1 MKASIPTP
9 IENEILPSKK
19 YLITFGYF
27 LSFIGLGLVCASLG
41 PTLPALAAQTNS
53 KIQQISFL
61 FTARSFGYLTGSF
74 VGGRLYDRFSGRIL
88 LVLTIFFMSIF
99 MGSVP
104 LVGSLII
111 LLVVFWFIGA
121 TQGMLDVGGN
131 TLIVWLHGSKVGP
144 FMNGL
149 HFSFGIGAFLSP
161 IIIAQVITTQPA
173 GQAYWILGLLLII
186 PMLWFFPLPQPHPTH
201 DVSKENNHRSN
212 PRFLYFLML
221 FFFVYPAF
229 ESGYGGW
236 IFTYT
241 IEMKLGDPAAA
252 AYLTS
257 IFWGTLTFGRFL
269 AILLAIRFQPRKI
282 LISNLIGISLGLS
295 IILLWPHSKT
305 ALWTGTAIFGTSI
318 ASIFPMNLAWAEQ
331 NMAITGR
338 VNGLF
343 FMSASAGG
351 MLFPLLFGQLFAYFG
366 PQTIMQAIFI
376 DLILAIAIFSG
387 LILNS
392 KNKPNVSVS

>member
-1 MKASIPTP
+1 MKTP
-9 IENEILPSKK
+9 ITAPAEKGMLPRKK
-19 YLITFGYF
+19 YLVTFGYF

-41 PTLPALAAQTNS
+41 PTLPGLAAQTNS

-61 FTARSFGYLTGSF
+61 FTARSFGYLAGSF
-74 VGGRLYDRFSGRIL
+74 IGGRLYDRFSGRII
-88 LVLTIFFMSIF
+88 LVLTILL
-99 MGSVP
+99 MGSFMALVP
-104 LVGSLII
+104 LTGSLI
-111 LLVVFWFIGA
+111 LLLFIFGFVGA
-121 TQGMLDVGGN
+121 NQGMLDVGGN

-161 IIIAQVITTQPA
+161 IIIAQVITIEGA
-173 GQAYWILGLLLII
+173 GPAYWILASLLII
-186 PMLWFFPLPQPHPTH
+186 PVLWFIPLPQPHPAHNISTT
-201 DVSKENNHRSN
+201 NNHQKN

-229 ESGYGGW
+229 ESGFGGW

-241 IEMKLGDPAAA
+241 IAMKLGDPAAA

-269 AILLAIRFQPRKI
+269 AILLAIRFQPRTI
-282 LISNLIGISLGLS
+282 LTANLIGIFLGLAT
-295 IILLWPHSKT
+295 ILLWPYSKT
-305 ALWTGTAIFGTSI
+305 ALWIGTAIFGTSI

-331 NMAITGR
+331 NMTISGR

-351 MLFPLLFGQLFAYFG
+351 MLFPVIFGQLFAYTG
-366 PQTIMQAIFI
+366 PQAIMMAIFI
-376 DLILAIAIFSG
+376 DTILAAGIFGG

-392 KNKPNVSVS
+392 KK

>member
-1 MKASIPTP
+1 MKALIPIP
-9 IENEILPSKK
+9 IENGILPSKK
-19 YLITFGYF
+19 YLVTFGYF
-27 LSFIGLGLVCASLG
+27 LSFVGLGLVCASLG

-61 FTARSFGYLTGSF
+61 FTARSFGYLSGSF

-88 LVLTIFFMSIF
+88 LVSTIFFLSIF
-99 MGSVP
+99 MGLVP
-104 LVGSLII
+104 LMGLLIVLLII
-111 LLVVFWFIGA
+111 FWLIGA
-121 TQGMLDVGGN
+121 AEGMLDVGGN

-161 IIIAQVITTQPA
+161 IIIAQIITNQTV
-173 GQAYWILGLLLII
+173 GLAYWILALLLMI

-201 DVSKENNHRSN
+201 HISKENNRRSK
-212 PRFLYFLML
+212 PRFLYFLLL
-221 FFFVYPAF
+221 FFFVYTAF
-229 ESGYGGW
+229 ETGYGGW

-269 AILLAIRFQPRKI
+269 AILLAVRFPPRTI
-282 LISNLIGISLGLS
+282 LLWDLIGIFIGLGT
-295 IILLWPHSKT
+295 ILLWPYSKT
-305 ALWTGTAIFGTSI
+305 ALWIGTAVFGLSI

-331 NMAITGR
+331 NMSITGR

-351 MLFPLLFGQLFAYFG
+351 MLFPILCGQLFAYAG

-376 DLILAIAIFSG
+376 DLILAAGIFIG
-387 LILNS
+387 LVVNS
-392 KNKPNVSVS
+392 KK

>member
-1 MKASIPTP
+1 MKTSVTTAL
-9 IENEILPSKK
+9 ENGMLPLTK
-19 YLITFGYF
+19 YLVTFGYF

-41 PTLPALAAQTNS
+41 PTLPGLAAQTNS

-61 FTARSFGYLTGSF
+61 FTARSFGYLAGSF
-74 VGGRLYDRFSGRIL
+74 IGGRLYDRFSGRIL
-88 LVLTIFFMSIF
+88 LVLTILL
-99 MGSVP
+99 MGISMTLVP
-104 LVGSLII
+104 LTGSLI
-111 LLVVFWFIGA
+111 LLLFIFCFIGVN
-121 TQGMLDVGGN
+121 QGMLDVGGN

-161 IIIAQVITTQPA
+161 IIIAQVITVQGANP
-173 GQAYWILGLLLII
+173 AYWILASLLII
-186 PMLWFFPLPQPHPTH
+186 PILWLFPLPQPHPAHNT
-201 DVSKENNHRSN
+201 STTNNHQKN

-229 ESGYGGW
+229 ESGFGGW

-241 IEMKLGDPAAA
+241 IAMKLGDPAAA

-269 AILLAIRFQPRKI
+269 AILLAIRFRPRTI
-282 LISNLIGISLGLS
+282 LTSNLIGIFFGLAT
-295 IILLWPHSKT
+295 ILLWPYSKT
-305 ALWTGTAIFGTSI
+305 ALWIGTAIFGTSI

-351 MLFPLLFGQLFAYFG
+351 MIFPVVFGQLFAYTG

-376 DLILAIAIFSG
+376 DAILAAGIFGG

-392 KNKPNVSVS
+392 KK

>member
-1 MKASIPTP
+1 MNTSGTTDQKNGISPLT
-9 IENEILPSKK
+9 K
-19 YLITFGYF
+19 YLITAGYF

-41 PTLPALAAQTNS
+41 PTLPGLAAQTNS

-61 FTARSFGYLTGSF
+61 FTARSFGYMAGSF
-74 VGGRLYDRFSGRIL
+74 IGGRLYDRFSGRSIL
-88 LVLTIFFMSIF
+88 ILTILCMGIF
-99 MGSVP
+99 MALVP
-104 LVGSLII
+104 LTSSLII
-111 LLVVFWFIGA
+111 LLFIFWFIGA

-131 TLIVWLHGSKVGP
+131 TLIVWLHGSKIGP

-161 IIIAQVITTQPA
+161 IIIAQVITTQAA
-173 GQAYWILGLLLII
+173 GQAYWIVAALLIL
-186 PMLWFFPLPQPHPTH
+186 PALWFVPFTQPHPAQNIPP
-201 DVSKENNHRSN
+201 ENNRQTN

-221 FFFVYPAF
+221 FFFVYTAF

-241 IEMKLGDPAAA
+241 IKMNLGDPAAA

-257 IFWGTLTFGRFL
+257 IFWGTFTFGRFL
-269 AILLAIRFQPRKI
+269 SILLAIRFRPRTI
-282 LISNLIGISLGLS
+282 LTSNLIGIFIGLS

-305 ALWTGTAIFGTSI
+305 ALWMGTAIFGTSI

-331 NMAITGR
+331 NMAITGK

-351 MLFPLLFGQLFAYFG
+351 MLFPVIFGQLFAYTG
-366 PQTIMQAIFI
+366 PQAIMQAIFI
-376 DLILAIAIFSG
+376 DAILAAVIFGG

-392 KNKPNVSVS
+392 KK